1 MNQFEETLDPDVH
14 EFIFQELIVPQRL
27 ARTTPQTEPVVVYLM
42 AQPGAGKTP
51 TASILKHALD
61 QRGGATHFCSDYY
74 KAYHPT
80 YLRLLEKDPRAAGA
94 RIRQDYERWQTM
106 GHQYVRERSAD
117 ALVEMAPSS
126 EERFRSAAEPFAAA
140 GYRVH
145 VVILAVPEAVSRQG
159 TADRYVRQQQA
170 NGRGRFSTPEGH
182 DRCYQ
187 AVADIAQGVDRGSL
201 VQEVWV
207 IRRGEHPLYHNV
219 RDSAGR
225 WSGVPGCHA
234 ALQDERN
241 RPWNSA
247 EARRFIAT
255 HQRLVAAAPEIGP
268 ELEQITALAATLL
281 GQFHQAE
288 SVGGRPDHRGHAP
301 DRAAFPTRPA
311 LTPPR
316 DTGAAALPRPP
327 QLGPPAV
334 DHS

>member
-1 MNQFEETLDPDVH
+1 M
-14 EFIFQELIVPQRL
+14 
-27 ARTTPQTEPVVVYLM
+27 
-42 AQPGAGKTP
+42 
-51 TASILKHALD
+51 
-61 QRGGATHFCSDYY
+61 
-74 KAYHPT
+74 
-80 YLRLLEKDPRAAGA
+80 
-94 RIRQDYERWQTM
+94 
-106 GHQYVRERSAD
+106 
-117 ALVEMAPSS
+117 
-126 EERFRSAAEPFAAA
+126 
-140 GYRVH
+140 
-145 VVILAVPEAVSRQG
+145 
-159 TADRYVRQQQA
+159 
-170 NGRGRFSTPEGH
+170 
-182 DRCYQ
+182 
-187 AVADIAQGVDRGSL
+187 ADIAQGVDRGSL